1 MLVHADVK
9 GLELV
14 TAAYLSRDPVMSQE
28 IVDQSNGG
36 PDIHATNMQ
45 VFRIKDRRDA
55 KIFVFKLLY
64 GGTAWGFAR
73 QPDFAHISTSVKFW
87 EKLIDTFYK
96 KYSGVAA
103 WHEQLVREVVNTGK
117 LVMPTGRE
125 FHYPQRDVID
135 RIWFWRPKILNY
147 PVQGTGADLVCIGRV
162 TAWKRIRQAQLSPV
176 YWQSTVHDSVD
187 LDVAPNLVYNVC
199 DVVDKSFRDVPKNFE
214 RLFGQKFDLPVNVE
228 IEFGKNLKETTK
240 YVSNYRPEV

>member
-1 MLVHADVK
+1 MQTFK

-28 IVDQSNGG
+28 ILDQANGG
-36 PDIHATNMQ
+36 PDLHATNMR
-45 VFRIKDRRDA
+45 VFKIKERRDA

-87 EKLIDTFYK
+87 EKLIDEFYK
-96 KYSGVAA
+96 KYQGVAK
-103 WHEQLVREVVNTGK
+103 WHDQLVKEVINTGK

-125 FHYPQRDVID
+125 FHYPTRDVID
-135 RIWFWRPKILNY
+135 RVWFWRPKILNY

-162 TAWKRIRQAQLSPV
+162 TAWKRLRQKSYPV
-176 YWQSTVHDSVD
+176 YWQSTVHDSIDVD
-187 LDVAPNLVYNVC
+187 VPVELVYNVC
-199 DVVDKSFRDVPKNFE
+199 DVIDRAFKDVPQNFE
-214 RLFGQKFDLPVNVE
+214 RLFGHKFHLPISAE
-228 IEFGKNLKETTK
+228 IEFGKNLEETTK
-240 YVSNYRPEV
+240 YESNYRP